1 MADSKVS
8 ELTAATSVG
17 GSDILYL
24 VQNNTSKKLPV
35 STLFANAANVT
46 LKGTVSLGSSS
57 QTLTSPTGVDLANVV
72 TILNADASGGN
83 ITIANGGFNTVKV
96 IVMGSTAG
104 GSYRLKGNI
113 AGGANILFTAAG
125 NSATLLYT
133 NENWYMVGGS
143 ARLV

>member
-24 VQNNTSKKLPV
+24 VQSNTSKKLPI

-57 QTLTSPTGVDLANVV
+57 QTLTFPTGVDLANAV
-72 TILNADASGGN
+72 TVLNADSTGGN
-83 ITIANGGFNTVKV
+83 ITIANGGLNTIKV
-96 IVMGSTAG
+96 IVMGSTTG

-113 AGGANILFTAAG
+113 AAGANILFTAAG

-133 NENWYMVGGS
+133 NENWYMIGGS